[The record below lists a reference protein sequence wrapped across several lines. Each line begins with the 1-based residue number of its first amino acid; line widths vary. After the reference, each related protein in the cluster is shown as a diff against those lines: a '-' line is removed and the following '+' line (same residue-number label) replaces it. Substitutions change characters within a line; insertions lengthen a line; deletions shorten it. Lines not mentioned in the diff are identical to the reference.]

1 MNTYNVE
8 VALSSALEPYIHYFS
23 NNTHKFIAAIGEH
36 LLLSG
41 AALLVASALGI
52 VLGVLCAYNKTVNVV
67 ATGVFSVARIVPS
80 LAILFLCLP
89 LMGTGMKPSVAA
101 LTFLALPP
109 ILINTAVALASIP
122 AAALEAARGMG
133 MNVPQIFFRI
143 KAPLALPLFM
153 AGFKTAAVEVI
164 ASATLAAYIG
174 GGGLGVIIFTG
185 LGLMRTE
192 LLLIGGASVALL
204 SLLVDFSLALLEK
217 RVHVTLFGGAIRHRL

>member
-1 MNTYNVE
+1 MNTYSIG
-8 VALSSALEPYIHYFS
+8 VALSGSLEPYIRYFS

-36 LLLSG
+36 FLLSG
-41 AALLVASALGI
+41 VSLLIASVLGI
-52 VLGVLCAYNKTVNVV
+52 LLGVLCAYNKTVNVA
-67 ATGVFSVARIVPS
+67 ATGVFSAARIVPS

-101 LTFLALPP
+101 LSFLALPP
-109 ILINTAVALASIP
+109 ILINTAVALTSIP
-122 AAALEAARGMG
+122 AAALEAARAMG
-133 MNVPQIFFRI
+133 MNVFQIFFRI
-143 KAPLALPLFM
+143 KAPLASPLFM

-192 LLLIGGASVALL
+192 LLLIGGASVALV
-204 SLLVDFSLALLEK
+204 SLLVDFSLTLLEK
-217 RVHVTLFGGAIRHRL
+217 RVNATLFGDAVRRGS